1 MVDVVGDDPA
11 RNWTEPGVYEV
22 AEGVFRIPL
31 PLPTDGL
38 RAVNVYAIR
47 DGDDLVMIDSGWAIA
62 EAKDALRA
70 GLAGIG
76 AGLGDVRRF
85 LVTHVHRDHYTQAVV
100 LRREFGTDIAL
111 GKQEQATLDR
121 IADRA
126 GPPFFFRRLRAAG
139 AHALADRVAS
149 ARRERDGEREVW
161 EQPDEWLADR
171 ATARVGSR
179 ELTAVH
185 TPGHTRGHLVFDE
198 PAKGL
203 LFAGD
208 HVLPHITPS
217 IGFEGA
223 PADFPL
229 RDYLESL
236 RLVRSMPDARL
247 LPAHGPVSH
256 SVHDRVDEL
265 LAHHDHRLEII
276 FGLAS
281 NGASTASEVAG
292 LMTWTRRERQ
302 LGELDPFNQMLAI
315 LETKS
320 HLDVLM
326 LQGRLGRTEVD
337 GTHHYRG
344 EGAPVKSGHPDSESP
359 GQGLDAAP
367 RESL

>member
-1 MVDVVGDDPA
+1 
-11 RNWTEPGVYEV
+11 VYEV
-22 AEGVFRIPL
+22 TDGVFRIPL

-38 RAVNVYAIR
+38 RAVNVYAVR
-47 DGDDLVMIDSGWAIA
+47 DGDDLVLIDSGWAIA
-62 EAKDALRA
+62 EAKAALVA
-70 GLAGIG
+70 ALAGID

-111 GKQEQATLDR
+111 GKQEQHTLDR
-121 IADRA
+121 ISDYS
-126 GPPFFFRRLRAAG
+126 GQPFFVTRLRAAG
-139 AHALADRVAS
+139 AAALAERIAARVPDS
-149 ARRERDGEREVW
+149 ERGVW

-198 PAKGL
+198 PAAGL

-217 IGFEGA
+217 IGFEAA
-223 PADFPL
+223 PTDFPL

-236 RLVRSMPDARL
+236 WLVRGMPDARL
-247 LPAHGPVSH
+247 LPAHGPVSP
-256 SVHDRVDEL
+256 SVHARVDEL
-265 LAHHDHRLEII
+265 LAHHDRRLGVIGE
-276 FGLAS
+276 LVAQ
-281 NGASTASEVAG
+281 GASTASEIAG
-292 LMTWTRRERQ
+292 LMTWTRRARKLSEM
-302 LGELDPFNQMLAI
+302 DPFNEMLAV

-326 LQGRLGRTEVD
+326 SQGRLTRTDVD
-337 GTHHYRG
+337 GVHHYRAG
-344 EGAPVKSGHPDSESP
+344 
-359 GQGLDAAP
+359 
-367 RESL
+367 